1 MRFSQRY
8 GYSQVRD
15 HLQLESMDQALR
27 NSLWNQVERRYWLAS
42 SSRSGLLVITPEDRL
57 TDEFCVRVW
66 SDYFK
71 EPLSKRPRSLE
82 DNKRVIFAHF
92 ESAQWYEVYDFV
104 EFIVQEISSYYL
116 PDRPDLFRK
125 DVNRVLEREAS
136 GYRLVGQH
144 IVSIVDQTE
153 VDEVEGALLG
163 NLQSVTGHLKRSL
176 EFLSDRQGP
185 DYRNSVKESISAV
198 EGQVRDALGEEKGT
212 LGKLLEQ
219 LDRKKSIHPALKGAF
234 DRLYGYTSDGSGI
247 RHALIEESREVTSQ
261 EAKFMLVACSAF
273 VNYIRESD
281 WA

>member
-15 HLQLESMDQALR
+15 NLQLESMDQALR
-27 NSLWNQVERRYWLAS
+27 NSLWNQVERYYWFS
-42 SSRSGLLVITPEDRL
+42 SAIVPNELLIL
-57 TDEFCVRVW
+57 EFCAKVW

-71 EPLSKRPRSLE
+71 EPLNKMPRSLG
-82 DNKRVIFAHF
+82 DKKRVIFTYF

-104 EFIVQEISSYYL
+104 EFIIQEVPSFPFSE
-116 PDRPDLFRK
+116 RPDLFRK
-125 DVNRVLEREAS
+125 DVNKVLEREAS
-136 GYRLVGQH
+136 GYHLVGQRVVP
-144 IVSIVDQTE
+144 IIDQAE
-153 VDEVEGALLG
+153 VDEVEGALLS
-163 NLQSVTGHLKRSL
+163 NLQSVSEHLKRAI
-176 EFLSDRQGP
+176 EFLSDRQSP

-219 LDRKKSIHPALKGAF
+219 LDQKKSIHPALKGAF
-234 DRLYGYTSDGSGI
+234 DRLYGYTSDESGI
-247 RHALIEESREVTSQ
+247 RHALIEEGREVTFQ

-281 WA
+281 